1 MNIYWWHFLLIFFV
15 SYLIGNINFA
25 ILITKCMKTDI
36 RKMGSGNPGTINM
49 VRNFGIKI
57 GALTLILDCLKGFL
71 PSLIGFLLAGT
82 AGLYTAGLGVIIGHI
97 YPAVYKFKGGK
108 GISSTLGIFLF
119 AQQVLTVVLF
129 IIAFIYTLIYEYGS
143 IGSLF
148 CVSVLVMVEGFKC
161 KTEPFALYISFL
173 LFAIFILTWFAH
185 RKNIYRLLMGVEN
198 KTNLRPA
205 VMKLFK
211 NKNKDKSEAKIKDN
225 NLNNDNNKN

>member
-1 MNIYWWHFLLIFFV
+1 MDIQWWHFILIFLGG
-15 SYLIGNINFA
+15 YLIGNINFA
-25 ILITKCMKTDI
+25 ILITKFMKTDI

-49 VRNFGIKI
+49 VRNFGFKI

-71 PSLIGFLLAGT
+71 PSLIGFLIAGT

-108 GISSTLGIFLF
+108 GIASTLGIFLVS
-119 AQQVLTVVLF
+119 QPWLTVILF
-129 IIAFIYTLIYEYGS
+129 IIAFIYTLIFEYGS

-148 CVSVLVMVEGFKC
+148 CVSVLVIVEGFRC
-161 KTEPFALYISFL
+161 KAEPFALYISLL

-205 VMKLFK
+205 VAKIFTK
-211 NKNKDKSEAKIKDN
+211 KHNSSDDNKNE
-225 NLNNDNNKN
+225 

>member
-1 MNIYWWHFLLIFFV
+1 MDIQWWHFILIFLGG
-15 SYLIGNINFA
+15 YLIGNINFA
-25 ILITKCMKTDI
+25 ILITKFMKTDI

-49 VRNFGIKI
+49 VRNFGFKI

-71 PSLIGFLLAGT
+71 PSLIGFLIAGT

-108 GISSTLGIFLF
+108 GIASTLGIFLVS
-119 AQQVLTVVLF
+119 QPWLTVILF
-129 IIAFIYTLIYEYGS
+129 S
-143 IGSLF
+143 
-148 CVSVLVMVEGFKC
+148 VSVLVIVEGFRC
-161 KTEPFALYISFL
+161 KAEPFALYISLL

-205 VMKLFK
+205 VAKIFTK
-211 NKNKDKSEAKIKDN
+211 KHNSSDDNKNE
-225 NLNNDNNKN
+225 